1 MQMRRDRL
9 HSLCFSAKWPKM
21 RMASIFHGRYD
32 CAFNQYICSM
42 SKRFKSKK
50 QGPKKSYFFEEILK
64 VLSKNPHKALNY
76 KQVAAAL
83 EVTDQ
88 GQRQVIND
96 ILHELRDKESV
107 TEPERGK
114 FRINIVENYL
124 TGKVDMTASGTAY
137 IVSEESEDDILIQPR
152 KTLNALHGDLVK
164 VKLYPKHKGKQ
175 EGEIVEVLERART
188 EFVGTIQLSPKF
200 AFLVPSNNKIH
211 TDIYI
216 PLEKLNGAKDKQK
229 AIARIVEWPSNGIN
243 PIGEIKEVLGDVGDN
258 DTEMHAIL
266 AEYGLPYHF
275 PKDVERQADLIPT
288 EITAEEISKRRDFR
302 EITTFTID
310 PVDAKDFDDALS
322 IQKLE
327 NGNWEIGVHIADVSH
342 YVKPGSMIDQ
352 EAISRATSV
361 YLVDRVVPML
371 PEILSNNVCS
381 LRPNEEKLC
390 FSAVFEMTDQ
400 AEVVGEWFGRTVINS
415 NRRFTYEEA
424 QLAIET
430 QEGDFVEE
438 ILTLDRL
445 AKILRTNRFKKGSI
459 GFEKMEVKFNLDASG
474 NPIGVFFKIAKD
486 SNQLIEDFML
496 LANRKVAEF
505 VGKERQK
512 EAQKKQD
519 QRAFVYRVHDRPD
532 PDKLQMFAEFVGK
545 FGYKI
550 NVKNE
555 KAVADSMN
563 NLLKEVHQ
571 KKESGM
577 IEMLAI
583 RTMAKAIYT
592 TKNIGHYGLGFEYY
606 THFTSPIR
614 RYPDVMVHR
623 LLQHYLDGG
632 ASPDAAKLEEQCKHS
647 SDMEKLAA
655 DAERSSI
662 KYKQVQYLEDKIG
675 EEFDGIISGVTEWG
689 VFVEI
694 IENHCEGMVRI
705 REMRDD
711 MYYFDEENYCLRGKK
726 TGRVLTLGDKVRIE
740 IKRAD
745 LVKKQLD
752 FGLVEILEEPEIPA
766 KFDKK
771 KERREKTAPEPKQS
785 KHAKKQEFFKKSREK
800 TRPSAHQQEQPEQR
814 EETTPPP
821 EKKQSPQ
828 PPKRSGGGDKIFNEE
843 WGFEV

>member
-1 MQMRRDRL
+1 
-9 HSLCFSAKWPKM
+9 
-21 RMASIFHGRYD
+21 
-32 CAFNQYICSM
+32 M
-42 SKRFKSKK
+42 SKPFKSKK
-50 QGPKKSYFFEEILK
+50 QGPKKSYFFEEIIKL
-64 VLSKNPHKALNY
+64 LSKTPHKSLNY
-76 KQVAAAL
+76 KQIAAAL
-83 EVTDQ
+83 NVTDHA
-88 GQRQVIND
+88 QRLLINS
-96 ILHELRDKESV
+96 ILIELRDKETV
-107 TEPERGK
+107 AETERGK
-114 FRINIVENYL
+114 FKIISKENYIN
-124 TGKVDMTASGTAY
+124 GKVDMTSSGTAY
-137 IVSEESEDDILIQPR
+137 IVSEELEDDVLIPAK

-164 VKLYPKHKGKQ
+164 VRLYPKMKGKQ
-175 EGEIVEVLERART
+175 EGEIIEVLERAKT

-200 AFLVPSNNKIH
+200 AFLVPSSQKVH
-211 TDIYI
+211 VDIYI
-216 PLEKLNGAKDKQK
+216 PLEKLNGAKDGQK
-229 AIARIVEWPSNGIN
+229 AIARVIEWPKNGVN
-243 PIGEIKEVLGDVGDN
+243 PIGQIIEVLGNVGEN

-275 PKDVERQADLIPT
+275 PKDVEKAADLIPIKIT
-288 EITAEEISKRRDFR
+288 EEEIKKRKDFR
-302 EITTFTID
+302 GITTFTID

-322 IQKLE
+322 IRKLK

-381 LRPNEEKLC
+381 LRPHEEKLC
-390 FSAVFEMTDQ
+390 FSSVFEMTDE
-400 AEVVGEWFGRTVINS
+400 AEVVNEWFGRTIINS
-415 NRRFTYEEA
+415 DRRFTYEEA
-424 QLAIET
+424 QMIIET
-430 QEGDFVEE
+430 EEGDFAEE
-438 ILTLDRL
+438 ILTLNRL
-445 AKILRTNRFKKGSI
+445 AKILREIRFRKGSI
-459 GFEKMEVKFNLDASG
+459 GFEKMEVKFNLDAEG
-474 NPIGVFFKIAKD
+474 NPVGVFFKVAKD

-505 VGKERQK
+505 VGKRK
-512 EAQKKQD
+512 EKDAQKNQESK
-519 QRAFVYRVHDRPD
+519 RAFVYRVHDKPD
-532 PDKLQMFAEFVGK
+532 PDKLQSFADFVSK
-545 FGYKI
+545 FGYKV

-583 RTMAKAIYT
+583 RTMAKAVYT

-632 ASPDAAKLEEQCKHS
+632 KSPDAIKLEEQCKHS

-655 DAERSSI
+655 DAERASI
-662 KYKQVQYLEDKIG
+662 KYKQVQYLQDKIG
-675 EEFDGIISGVTEWG
+675 QEFDGIISGVTEWG

-705 REMRDD
+705 RDLRDD
-711 MYYFDEENYCLRGKK
+711 MYYFDEENYCLKGKK
-726 TGRVLTLGDKVRIE
+726 YGKVLTLGDKVRIE

-752 FGLVEILEEPEIPA
+752 FILVEVQEKREEKHEKHA
-766 KFDKK
+766 FSEKK
-771 KERREKTAPEPKQS
+771 PS
-785 KHAKKQEFFKKSREK
+785 KHRQKQDFFKKTKEK
-800 TRPSAHQQEQPEQR
+800 QVKR
-814 EETTPPP
+814 EEPLNEVRPISKP
-821 EKKQSPQ
+821 NFQKPSNPDKQ
-828 PPKRSGGGDKIFNEE
+828 FNEE
-843 WGFEV
+843 WGFEI